1 MVLRR
6 KWKIAQDVQSI
17 LLLIGQV
24 EYRIKVKSVLKIM
37 DILVIVIIPSCDSK
51 FRCFNSSTAWLSL
64 EALFG
69 SLKICQIC
77 IS

>member
-6 KWKIAQDVQSI
+6 KWRQDAQSI
-17 LLLIGQV
+17 SLLIEQV
-24 EYRIKVKSVLKIM
+24 EYRINVKSVLKIM
-37 DILVIVIIPSCDSK
+37 DILVIVILPSCDSE
-51 FRCFNSSTAWLSL
+51 FSYFHSSTAWLSL
-64 EALFG
+64 EALFR

>member
-6 KWKIAQDVQSI
+6 KWRQDAQPIS
-17 LLLIGQV
+17 LLIGQV
-24 EYRIKVKSVLKIM
+24 EYRGKVKSVLKIM
-37 DILVIVIIPSCDSK
+37 DILVIVIIPSCDPK
-51 FRCFNSSTAWLSL
+51 FRCFDSSTAWLSL

-69 SLKICQIC
+69 SLKICQIS